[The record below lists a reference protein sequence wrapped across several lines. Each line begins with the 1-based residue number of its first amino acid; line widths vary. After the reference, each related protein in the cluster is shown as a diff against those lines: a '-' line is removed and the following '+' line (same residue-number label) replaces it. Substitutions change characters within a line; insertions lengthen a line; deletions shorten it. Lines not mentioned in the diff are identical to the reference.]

1 MLNVSRLHLKK
12 CSFGWIN
19 WNRYYYIIFAVFYD
33 NFNWDFFFLNPLKK
47 TNEKKKNANMLYSLQ
62 LISKP
67 WFFYEHRPCIYT
79 FTYINIANDSLNK
92 QTTLTKND
100 MVNSYP
106 KNN

>member
-1 MLNVSRLHLKK
+1 MTIL
-12 CSFGWIN
+12 IE
-19 WNRYYYIIFAVFYD
+19 I
-33 NFNWDFFFLNPLKK
+33 FFFKSFKK
-47 TNEKKKNANMLYSLQ
+47 TNEKKECKYMLYSLQ
-62 LISKP
+62 LISKA
-67 WFFYEHRPCIYT
+67 WFFYKHRPCIYT